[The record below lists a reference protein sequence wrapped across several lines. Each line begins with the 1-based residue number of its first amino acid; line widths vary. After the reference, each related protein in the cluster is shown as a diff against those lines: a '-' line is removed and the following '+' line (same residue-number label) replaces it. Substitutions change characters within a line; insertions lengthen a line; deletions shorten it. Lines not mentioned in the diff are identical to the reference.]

1 MLRGLGGGRE
11 RAGGFV
17 VAVAVGADHGDHA
30 DEDSLREDD
39 DASHCFIRFSA
50 LFAKMGGAA
59 RKVRGKRRANASSS
73 GDRRKSVQMRRGP
86 AKTCAFH
93 EKGRPRERPP
103 LWLR

>member
-1 MLRGLGGGRE
+1 MLRRFRCGGQ

-17 VAVAVGADHGDHA
+17 VAVAVGADHSDHA
-30 DEDSLREDD
+30 DERGLREDD
-39 DASHCFIRFSA
+39 DGSHGCTSFSA

-59 RKVRGKRRANASSS
+59 EKVRGKPRAIASSS

-86 AKTCAFH
+86 AKTCACH